1 MRKEIITFI
10 LKIFL
15 LLLPIC
21 FLFGFAEYK
30 LKKIP
35 NGYNKKRELL
45 ENQLDSINVLAL
57 GASQTLFAVNPDYFS
72 YKGFNL
78 SNVSQSL
85 YYDTQLTLKYIDRM
99 KNLKCVI
106 VSVSYY
112 TFWYQLSDGIEKW
125 RDYYYFHFWDI
136 KYPELKFDDPKIYS
150 LIMLYTPQT
159 SLGYAKHFF
168 NINLSENLSH
178 NGWLKNDTIANNQ
191 NISEKSGKTRVAFH
205 DKGRFVFRFKETTS
219 MLDNFVKECKKRNI
233 NVVFIT
239 TPVLPTYYRYTNPE
253 INQKNTNAINELCKK
268 YDCKYYNYFR
278 DERFINKDFNDN
290 DHMNFIGAEK
300 FSKILDTD
308 IVSKI
313 YSNKQINK

>member
-1 MRKEIITFI
+1 MRKEIINFIFKIFI
-10 LKIFL
+10 LI
-15 LLLPIC
+15 LPLC
-21 FLFGFAEYK
+21 FLFGFVEYK

-45 ENQLDSINVLAL
+45 ESQLDSINVLAL

-72 YKGFNL
+72 CKGFNL

-85 YYDTQLTLKYIDRM
+85 YYDTQLTLKYIDKM

-106 VSVSYY
+106 VSISYY
-112 TFWYQLSDGIEKW
+112 TFWYQLSDGIDEW

-136 KYPELKFDDPKIYS
+136 KYPDLKFDDPKIYS

-159 SLGYAKHFF
+159 SLGYAKRFF
-168 NINLSENLSH
+168 NINLSENLSQ
-178 NGWLKNDTIANNQ
+178 NGWLKIDTISNNQ
-191 NISEKSGKTRVAFH
+191 NISEKSGKDRVEFH
-205 DKGRFVFRFKETTS
+205 DKNRFVFRFKETTS
-219 MLDNFVKECKKRNI
+219 MLENFVNECQKRKI
-233 NVVFIT
+233 DVVFIT
-239 TPVLPTYYRYTNPE
+239 TPVLPTYYKYTNPV

-268 YDCKYYNYFR
+268 YDCKYFDYFR
-278 DERFINKDFNDN
+278 DGRFTNKDFNDN

-313 YSNKQINK
+313 FSNKQINK